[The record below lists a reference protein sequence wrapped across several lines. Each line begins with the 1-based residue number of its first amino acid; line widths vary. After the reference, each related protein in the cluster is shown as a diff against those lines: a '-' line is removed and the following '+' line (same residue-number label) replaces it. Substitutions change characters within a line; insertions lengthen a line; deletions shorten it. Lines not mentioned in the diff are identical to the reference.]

1 MVQMTVFP
9 CLARLPSR
17 PITEDAM
24 KESRPLVGSSQN
36 RSGGS
41 VRTYRGSSLIVNIL
55 LSVIFYIRRGSSS
68 FTVLL

>member
-1 MVQMTVFP
+1 MVQMTVLP

-17 PITEDAM
+17 PITEAAM

-41 VRTYRGSSLIVNIL
+41 VRTYGGNA
-55 LSVIFYIRRGSSS
+55 
-68 FTVLL
+68 